1 MLWMLIGFSLSC
13 YAVIGNDSIQ
23 TIGTFLSSNKNKPW
37 VLVWAYLGTILTVVL
52 VYGWWKFS
60 GDVSYGRLSKIPLS
74 DGVQW
79 WHTLPIFALL
89 YLTRLGI
96 PVSTTFM
103 ALSIFTGSVVLE
115 KIVTKS
121 LVGYGVAFL
130 ATFVIWMAL
139 AFFEKKV
146 LNSKNTENKPHAIW
160 PILQW
165 ISTGFLWTQWL
176 MQDLANIYVF
186 APRKVPLW
194 MLMASLALLLF
205 LLALLVREKGGK
217 IQNIIT
223 KKTNTLDIRS
233 ATFIDFFYGLILY
246 FFKNINNI
254 PMSTTWVFLGAL
266 AGRELILTL
275 KLKHKKTNLTVTD
288 ITSDLGKASVGLIIS
303 VIVAVG
309 ARYFFGG

>member
-1 MLWMLIGFSLSC
+1 MLWMFIGFSLSC

-23 TIGTFLSSNKNKPW
+23 TIGTFLSSNKKKPW
-37 VLVWAYLGTILTVVL
+37 IFIWAYLGTILTVVL
-52 VYGWWKFS
+52 VYGWFKFG

-74 DGVQW
+74 DSVQW
-79 WHTLPIFALL
+79 WHILPIIALL
-89 YLTRLGI
+89 FLTRLGI

-115 KIVTKS
+115 KIITKS
-121 LVGYGVAFL
+121 LIGYAVAFG
-130 ATFVIWMAL
+130 ATFIIWIAL
-139 AFFEKKV
+139 SFFEKKV
-146 LNSKNTENKPHAIW
+146 MACKNPDKPHFIW

-165 ISTGFLWTQWL
+165 VSTGFLWTQWL

-194 MLMASLALLLF
+194 MLISSLALLLF

-246 FFKNINNI
+246 FFKNINNL

-275 KLKHKKTNLTVTD
+275 KLKHKKKTLTIND

-309 ARYFFGG
+309 ARYCFGG